1 MIFFKPVQN
10 SQSRE
15 FYFIGKGYMGTDQ
28 SVLDKLLDLVPKFDD
43 PKFNEGEYDLFNDTY
58 PEEFVIQVQNICEK
72 LASNYVNSIERIIYY
87 VDNIDALGKDYQK
100 HIESYMEEKNDDW
113 IRKYKPIRLDRQYVL

>member
-1 MIFFKPVQN
+1 MYFFKPVQN

-15 FYFIGKGYMGTDQ
+15 FYIIGKGYLGIEQ
-28 SVLDKLLDLVPKFDD
+28 SILDKLLYLVQDFED
-43 PKFNEGEYDLFNDTY
+43 PKFNKEKYDLFNDTY
-58 PEEFVIQVQNICEK
+58 PEEFVIQAQNICEQ

-87 VDNIDALGKDYQK
+87 VDNVDNLGKEYKK

-113 IRKYKPIRLDRQYVL
+113 VRKYKPIRLDKKFIL